1 MSTPAE
7 LLRALGREARAQ
19 ERNGSTTYGDHAIRT
34 YRGRSV
40 EDIIPKIQSELG
52 ADAII
57 VRRRDG
63 LAGGM
68 FGFFQHPY
76 VEIEAMSGPEGIDV
90 YDDDEPVGP
99 PYVPAPAQAELEP
112 PPAIS
117 PPPPPAPAPP
127 QAPLPP
133 QAPSPPPMQ
142 RPAAEHGSSYVTARL
157 AALARAAPAEGGFR
171 SGPAPPSF
179 PGAGLEEPAAPV
191 PPPAPAAAEQP
202 PPAPPLPWT
211 APTEQPPPA
220 PSPAWPAAIE
230 QRPPVPT
237 PPPAVEQ
244 HRPAPAAEPAREP
257 FVAGV
262 DFHELIAREERRSY
276 AQADEEAA
284 LPEYASAP
292 EYAPSRRS
300 ARPRERRA
308 VAPGSQTRAR
318 AGVEKGLRRVGVS
331 AELAGE
337 LVDGAA
343 AHVLPLAPRAGLAQ
357 AVRTTIAQRI
367 PVAPPLPTRGAAIV
381 VVGAGGTGKTT
392 CCAALLAAYRTGSTL
407 PASFATLTRGA
418 QRDDLRL
425 ILAPRIVKP
434 MAAGTPR
441 ALGALRRAKD
451 EGLAVVDT
459 PRMSPADK
467 AGIRT
472 LAHLLGDLEP
482 ERIVVALPA
491 TLGAQAAAQL
501 LTALRPLGANAM
513 AVTHADETD
522 QIGVAVEA
530 ACAFGLAPEY
540 LLDCAPSGAW
550 RLRGVDPVELAG
562 RLLP

>member
-1 MSTPAE
+1 
-7 LLRALGREARAQ
+7 
-19 ERNGSTTYGDHAIRT
+19 
-34 YRGRSV
+34 
-40 EDIIPKIQSELG
+40 
-52 ADAII
+52 
-57 VRRRDG
+57 
-63 LAGGM
+63 
-68 FGFFQHPY
+68 
-76 VEIEAMSGPEGIDV
+76 
-90 YDDDEPVGP
+90 
-99 PYVPAPAQAELEP
+99 
-112 PPAIS
+112 
-117 PPPPPAPAPP
+117 
-127 QAPLPP
+127 
-133 QAPSPPPMQ
+133 
-142 RPAAEHGSSYVTARL
+142 
-157 AALARAAPAEGGFR
+157 
-171 SGPAPPSF
+171 
-179 PGAGLEEPAAPV
+179 
-191 PPPAPAAAEQP
+191 
-202 PPAPPLPWT
+202 
-211 APTEQPPPA
+211 
-220 PSPAWPAAIE
+220 
-230 QRPPVPT
+230 
-237 PPPAVEQ
+237 
-244 HRPAPAAEPAREP
+244 
-257 FVAGV
+257 V

-276 AQADEEAA
+276 AQADADEEAA

-331 AELAGE
+331 AQLAGE

-491 TLGAQAAAQL
+491 TLGAQAATQL

-522 QIGVAVEA
+522 QIGVAIEA

>member
-7 LLRALGREARAQ
+7 LMRALGREARASM
-19 ERNGSTTYGDHAIRT
+19 RNGTSEDHSIRT

-40 EDIIPKIQSELG
+40 EAIIPTIQRELG

-63 LAGGM
+63 LAGGVL
-68 FGFFQHPY
+68 GFFQHPF

-99 PYVPAPAQAELEP
+99 PYAPAPPQAELEP
-112 PPAIS
+112 PPAIA
-117 PPPPPAPAPP
+117 PLPLPPPAPPPP
-127 QAPLPP
+127 QAPAPP
-133 QAPSPPPMQ
+133 VQ
-142 RPAAEHGSSYVTARL
+142 RPAAEYGSSYVSARL

-171 SGPAPPSF
+171 SPPEPPAFPP
-179 PGAGLEEPAAPV
+179 ADYEEPAKTVPPV
-191 PPPAPAAAEQP
+191 PPAAAEQP
-202 PPAPPLPWT
+202 PS
-211 APTEQPPPA
+211 APTPPSVLAQQRPSA
-220 PSPAWPAAIE
+220 PSPPPVVE
-230 QRPPVPT
+230 QRPYT
-237 PPPAVEQ
+237 
-244 HRPAPAAEPAREP
+244 APAQPAGEP

-262 DFHELIAREERRSY
+262 DFHELIAREEPRPY
-276 AQADEEAA
+276 AQADAEEDAA
-284 LPEYASAP
+284 FSEHVAAP
-292 EYAPSRRS
+292 EYAPPRR
-300 ARPRERRA
+300 RPAPARERRA

-318 AGVEKGLRRVGVS
+318 AGVEKGLRRVGIS
-331 AELAGE
+331 PELARQ
-337 LVDGAA
+337 LVEGAA

-418 QRDDLRL
+418 HRDDLRL

-451 EGLAVVDT
+451 DGLAVVDT

-472 LAHLLGDLEP
+472 LAQLLGELKP

-522 QIGVAVEA
+522 QIGVAIEA

>member
-7 LLRALGREARAQ
+7 LMRALGREARASM
-19 ERNGSTTYGDHAIRT
+19 RNGTSEDHSIRT
-34 YRGRSV
+34 FRGRSV
-40 EDIIPKIQSELG
+40 EDIIPQIQRELG

-63 LAGGM
+63 LAGGVL
-68 FGFFQHPY
+68 GFFQHPY

-99 PYVPAPAQAELEP
+99 PY
-112 PPAIS
+112 
-117 PPPPPAPAPP
+117 APAPP
-127 QAPLPP
+127 QAELKPPPAIAPLPPPAPPPP
-133 QAPSPPPMQ
+133 QAPAPPVQ
-142 RPAAEHGSSYVTARL
+142 RPAAQYGSSYVSARL

-171 SGPAPPSF
+171 SPPAPPAF
-179 PGAGLEEPAAPV
+179 PPADFEEPARTVPSV
-191 PPPAPAAAEQP
+191 PPGAAEQP
-202 PPAPPLPWT
+202 PPAPTPPPVL
-211 APTEQPPPA
+211 AEQPPP
-220 PSPAWPAAIE
+220 
-230 QRPPVPT
+230 VPT
-237 PPPAVEQ
+237 
-244 HRPAPAAEPAREP
+244 APAQPAGEP

-262 DFHELIAREERRSY
+262 DFHELIAREEPRPY
-276 AQADEEAA
+276 AQADAEEDAA
-284 LPEYASAP
+284 LSEYAPAP
-292 EYAPSRRS
+292 EYAPPRR
-300 ARPRERRA
+300 RPAPARERRA

-318 AGVEKGLRRVGVS
+318 AGVEKGLRRVGIS
-331 AELAGE
+331 PELARQ

-451 EGLAVVDT
+451 DGLAVVDT

-472 LAHLLGDLEP
+472 LAQLLGEFKP

-522 QIGVAVEA
+522 QIGVAIEA

>member
-7 LLRALGREARAQ
+7 LLRALGREARA
-19 ERNGSTTYGDHAIRT
+19 EARNGSTTYGDHAIRT

-76 VEIEAMSGPEGIDV
+76 VEIEAMSGPESIDV

-99 PYVPAPAQAELEP
+99 PYAPAPPQAELEP
-112 PPAIS
+112 PAAIS
-117 PPPPPAPAPP
+117 PPPPPAPTPPQPPPQP
-127 QAPLPP
+127 QAP
-133 QAPSPPPMQ
+133 PPPHIQ

-171 SGPAPPSF
+171 SGPAPPAF
-179 PGAGLEEPAAPV
+179 PGAEPAAPI
-191 PPPAPAAAEQP
+191 PPSAPAAAEQPSPAPPLPWPAAAEQP
-202 PPAPPLPWT
+202 PPVPP
-211 APTEQPPPA
+211 
-220 PSPAWPAAIE
+220 PAWPAATEHPSPI
-230 QRPPVPT
+230 

-244 HRPAPAAEPAREP
+244 LRPAPAAEPAREP

-276 AQADEEAA
+276 AQADADEEAA

-331 AELAGE
+331 PQLAGE
-337 LVDGAA
+337 LIDGAA

-491 TLGAQAAAQL
+491 TLGAQAATQL

-522 QIGVAVEA
+522 QIGVAIEA

>member
-1 MSTPAE
+1 
-7 LLRALGREARAQ
+7 
-19 ERNGSTTYGDHAIRT
+19 
-34 YRGRSV
+34 
-40 EDIIPKIQSELG
+40 
-52 ADAII
+52 
-57 VRRRDG
+57 
-63 LAGGM
+63 
-68 FGFFQHPY
+68 
-76 VEIEAMSGPEGIDV
+76 
-90 YDDDEPVGP
+90 
-99 PYVPAPAQAELEP
+99 
-112 PPAIS
+112 
-117 PPPPPAPAPP
+117 
-127 QAPLPP
+127 
-133 QAPSPPPMQ
+133 
-142 RPAAEHGSSYVTARL
+142 
-157 AALARAAPAEGGFR
+157 
-171 SGPAPPSF
+171 
-179 PGAGLEEPAAPV
+179 
-191 PPPAPAAAEQP
+191 
-202 PPAPPLPWT
+202 
-211 APTEQPPPA
+211 
-220 PSPAWPAAIE
+220 
-230 QRPPVPT
+230 
-237 PPPAVEQ
+237 
-244 HRPAPAAEPAREP
+244 
-257 FVAGV
+257 V

-276 AQADEEAA
+276 AQADADEEAV

-292 EYAPSRRS
+292 EFASSRRS
-300 ARPRERRA
+300 ARARERRA

-331 AELAGE
+331 AQLAGE
-337 LVDGAA
+337 LIDGAA

-392 CCAALLAAYRTGSTL
+392 CCAALLAAYRAGSTL

-451 EGLAVVDT
+451 DGLAVVDT

-540 LLDCAPSGAW
+540 LLDCSPSGAW